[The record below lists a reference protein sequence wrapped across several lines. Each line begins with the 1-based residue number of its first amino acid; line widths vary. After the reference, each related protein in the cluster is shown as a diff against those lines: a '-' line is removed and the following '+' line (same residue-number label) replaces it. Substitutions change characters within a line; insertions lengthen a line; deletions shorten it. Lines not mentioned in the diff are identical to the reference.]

1 LGLFW
6 DVPKTYRFRDRL
18 GSGFG
23 TVPKAIVWDKV
34 GTFPKLTDLGSGL
47 GRSWGYVGDS
57 PKSGVLGLVW
67 EEVGKFPK
75 HTDLGSGLGLG
86 WRPLGNCIVWDAYGR
101 CLWYAWELPWV
112 LELVIGILS
121 S

>member
-18 GSGFG
+18 GSGLG

-57 PKSGVLGLVW
+57 PKAVFW
-67 EEVGKFPK
+67 
-75 HTDLGSGLGLG
+75 DLFG
-86 WRPLGNCIVWDAYGR
+86 RKLGNSQN
-101 CLWYAWELPWV
+101 
-112 LELVIGILS
+112 ILI
-121 S
+121 